1 MLVQKGRPRV
11 RSPIGR
17 AIGEC
22 TKVGLRSRTGDVT
35 KLFGISCPRKVFA
48 FQGPVVFPPP
58 FPFWINAILRSL
70 MDTLRYN
77 LLVPIGMARRR
88 LTSMEA
94 KSFPCP
100 STPWRMVTG
109 LPSSPLVASSL
120 VGACPH
126 GRHTSKPGLLHIRH
140 HPSFALGCL
149 LRVQFDVHPV
159 RCFEHRGFVLLR
171 KGGRKK
177 VVILY
182 PKPMPQKRPHF
193 TTQSVGTHSVLL

>member
-1 MLVQKGRPRV
+1 
-11 RSPIGR
+11 
-17 AIGEC
+17 
-22 TKVGLRSRTGDVT
+22 
-35 KLFGISCPRKVFA
+35 
-48 FQGPVVFPPP
+48 
-58 FPFWINAILRSL
+58 

-88 LTSMEA
+88 LTSMKA

-126 GRHTSKPGLLHIRH
+126 GRHTSKPNLLHIRH

-149 LRVQFDVHPV
+149 LRMQFDVHPV

-171 KGGRKK
+171 KGQRKK
-177 VVILY
+177 VEIPY
-182 PKPMPQKRPHF
+182 PKPRPQKRPHF
-193 TTQSVGTHSVLL
+193 TTKNVGTHSGCPHCWRSFVSTFGLRNGVHVSCAGAGPHKEWYQTHGRRSICPGMPIFSDSGYNASQMVL